1 LIIHYHSSA
10 RLALANHHLGM
21 LRMQFFPFLAQLV
34 VLISG
39 DPDHKAVSI
48 SMSTNF
54 TDELIKIGTLL
65 QVKPGMTYCEMGAG
79 DGKFMVALGNLVM
92 PGGKVMA
99 TEADDVSVVVLQGAA
114 WLGGIDVSVIEATDA
129 KMGLPAGSCDVIM
142 SRMVYHMIPEAVA
155 VPNYLHQ
162 LKQALRPG
170 GKILIVD
177 HDPDNCAATTRAN
190 VSLDMGMMKMK
201 VVPRLQEIREF
212 TSVGL
217 ALVQMLEWPWLG
229 KMEHGYAL
237 MWMDPALPAQDQMAH
252 TEYFA

>member
-1 LIIHYHSSA
+1 
-10 RLALANHHLGM
+10 M

-142 SRMVYHMIPEAVA
+142 SRMVYHMIKEPVA
-155 VPNYLHQ
+155 VGTYLPQ
-162 LKQALRPG
+162 LKQALKPG
-170 GKILIVD
+170 GKMLILD
-177 HDPDNCAATTRAN
+177 HDPDDCTATTRGPN
-190 VSLDMGMMKMK
+190 STLYQMMQ

>member
-1 LIIHYHSSA
+1 
-10 RLALANHHLGM
+10 M
-21 LRMQFFPFLAQLV
+21 
-34 VLISG
+34 
-39 DPDHKAVSI
+39 
-48 SMSTNF
+48 
-54 TDELIKIGTLL
+54 TDEVAKLATLL
-65 QVKPGMTYCEMGAG
+65 QLRPGMTYCEMGAG
-79 DGKFMVALGNLVM
+79 DGKFMVPLGKSVM
-92 PGGKVMA
+92 PGGRAIV
-99 TEADDVSVVVLQGAA
+99 TEVDHTSVAFLQEAARSAGFDASAVL
-114 WLGGIDVSVIEATDA
+114 ATDV
-129 KMGLPAGSCDVIM
+129 KMGLPVGSCDVIM

-190 VSLDMGMMKMK
+190 ASLDMGMMKMK